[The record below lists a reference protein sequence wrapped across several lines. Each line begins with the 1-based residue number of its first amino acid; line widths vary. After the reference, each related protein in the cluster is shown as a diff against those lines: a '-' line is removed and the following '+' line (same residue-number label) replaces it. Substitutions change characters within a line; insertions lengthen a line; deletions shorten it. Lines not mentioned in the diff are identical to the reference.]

1 MLRFDV
7 TSKVSRDASR
17 RLTADLV
24 LPGVQRLTQ
33 RARTLAVGELTA
45 AGRIDSGI
53 LRNSIATETTLQAG
67 TVVGRVEARTPYARI
82 VHEGRGPVVP
92 VRRRVLRFR
101 PKGSATYV
109 FSREVGPVQG
119 VPYLT
124 DALRRLDIT
133 DMTT

>member
-7 TSKVSRDASR
+7 TSKVARDASR
-17 RLTADLV
+17 RLTVDLV

-67 TVVGRVEARTPYARI
+67 TVVGRVEARTPYAKI
-82 VHEGRGPVVP
+82 VHEGRGPVFP
-92 VRRRVLRFR
+92 VRRRVLRFQ
-101 PKGSATYV
+101 PKGSSTFV
-109 FSREVGPVQG
+109 FAREVGPVQA

-133 DMTT
+133 DMTS